1 MKRFWKNA
9 VIVTL
14 GERHSVELDGRP
26 VKLPSGKPLIV
37 SFLPLAEAIAGEWA
51 NAPQNFSPENLPL
64 TRLASTAQER
74 ITPNRT
80 AIINQLAAYGMNDLL
95 CYRAETPDD
104 LVTRQ
109 NAIWDP
115 WLQWAETTHSL
126 QLLSTTGLIPINQP
140 HSTRAALR
148 NILSTHSDHTIAAL
162 GVIVPALGS
171 LILGL
176 ALTTQSL
183 TPQAACDAAFLDEL
197 WQEEQWGTDKEA
209 IARRAKT
216 IADVDLST
224 QFMYLCAPIA

>member
-14 GERHSVELDGRP
+14 GEGHSVELDGRP

-37 SFLPLAEAIAGEWA
+37 SFPPLAEAIAGEWA
-51 NAPQNFSPENLPL
+51 DAPQDFSPENLPF

-74 ITPNRT
+74 ITPHR
-80 AIINQLAAYGMNDLL
+80 ADIIGQLAAYGMNDLL

-109 NAIWDP
+109 NEIWGR
-115 WLQWAETTHSL
+115 WLQWAEATHSL
-126 QLLSTTGLIPINQP
+126 QLQSTTGLVPINQP
-140 HSTRAALR
+140 PSTGEALH
-148 NILSTHSDHTIAAL
+148 NILSSQSNDTIAAL

-176 ALTTQSL
+176 ALTAQAL

-209 IARRAKT
+209 IARRAKV
-216 IADVDLST
+216 IADVSVST
-224 QFMYLCAPIA
+224 QFMYLCAT